1 MTMASLPFLV
11 GFAVAAAVAGFAAL
25 TRFDRERSFYPTVL
39 IVSASYYLLF
49 AAIGGDGAIL
59 IREVLGLLLFVIA
72 AVAASRLS
80 RWIVVIGL
88 CGHALFDMVHGAMI
102 ANPGAPIWWPAFCL
116 SFDLALAA
124 CVALGLRAPIR
135 RQARPLPR
143 TDGRPAGKPGAI
155 AG

>member
-1 MTMASLPFLV
+1 MSSLPFLV

-25 TRFDRERSFYPTVL
+25 TRFDRGRSFYPTVL

-59 IREVLGLLLFVIA
+59 IREALGLLLFVIA
-72 AVAASRLS
+72 AVAASKLS

-88 CGHALFDMVHGAMI
+88 CGHALFDMAHGAMI
-102 ANPGAPIWWPAFCL
+102 ANPDTPIWWPAFCL

-124 CVALGLRAPIR
+124 CVALGLRTPSG
-135 RQARPLPR
+135 RQARLVPR
-143 TDGRPAGKPGAI
+143 TEGPTIGEPGTI

>member
-1 MTMASLPFLV
+1 MSSLPFLV

-25 TRFDRERSFYPTVL
+25 TRFDRDRSFYPTVL

-49 AAIGGDGAIL
+49 AALGGDGAVL
-59 IREVLGLLLFVIA
+59 IREALGLLLFVIA

-102 ANPGAPIWWPAFCL
+102 ANPGTPIWWPAFCL

-124 CVALGLRAPIR
+124 CVALGLRTPIGPR
-135 RQARPLPR
+135 LLPVPR
-143 TDGRPAGKPGAI
+143 TDGPPTGEPGAI